1 MALAGLI
8 RGTPNDTVQP
18 TMSGHGNRGRGKKSR
33 RAAQR
38 TTASMQIR
46 YLRFNL
52 FRALLEPFSQ
62 KTRVKRMQSYVALM
76 GAKENASVLDLGGQ
90 PMIWDG
96 VGSPVNLTILN
107 RPGIAAVDY
116 PSHHRITYVT
126 GDACDVC
133 DFDAKSFE
141 TVFSNSVIEHV
152 GPAGKRAAFARE
164 VRRLGKSYWVQTPSK
179 WFPIEAH
186 CGMPFW
192 WFYPERVRR
201 YFIERW
207 RAKLPAWTEM
217 VEETTVLSAAEL
229 RRLFPE
235 ATILVERYL
244 GAPKSYV
251 AYYRGDAVKPARST
265 SAPTAAV
272 DRGAADLISG

>member
-1 MALAGLI
+1 
-8 RGTPNDTVQP
+8 
-18 TMSGHGNRGRGKKSR
+18 
-33 RAAQR
+33 
-38 TTASMQIR
+38 MQIR

-52 FRALLEPFSQ
+52 FKGLLGPFSR
-62 KTRVKRMQSYVALM
+62 KSRIKRMQSYVALM
-76 GAKENASVLDLGGQ
+76 GANENASVLDLGGQ

-96 VGSPVNLTILN
+96 VSSPVNLTILN
-107 RPGIAAVDY
+107 RPGIAAVGY
-116 PSHHRITYVT
+116 PSHHHITYVT

-133 DFDAKSFE
+133 EFGAKSFE

-152 GPAGKRAAFARE
+152 GSADKRAAFARE
-164 VRRLGKSYWVQTPSK
+164 VRRLGKSYWIQTPSK

-207 RAKLPAWTEM
+207 RRKLPAWTEM
-217 VEETTVLSAAEL
+217 VEETTVLSTAEL

-251 AYYRGDAVKPARST
+251 AYYRGDAAGRFARPALPYRP
-265 SAPTAAV
+265 PTVALQ
-272 DRGAADLISG
+272 G